1 VRTRITD
8 LIHRLLTIDY
18 PISIDQL
25 ALDMSTSV
33 RTVRND
39 LNEINSF
46 LTNLGIETV
55 QTIRGKG
62 ILLKLPPEA
71 KQQVITQLKESRSHY
86 YTREERSFDLL
97 LHLTFSTAPLFL
109 NKKEVEYQ
117 ISKSSMDEDMRR
129 LRLEINKYGLEI
141 ISLGKKGLQLNGSE
155 RAIRTMIFDIIN
167 QRIGII
173 DLINDHQD
181 AILYQLLFSYL
192 DENVFDTI
200 NQLMKQTMGQKQNDL
215 YSSQILLFAAIWIKR
230 LKMNAFI
237 TMVNWLPADFRDQDS
252 SSIIGAL
259 LSSFDLDPPE
269 VEINYLRFVI

>member
-1 VRTRITD
+1 MRTRITD

-155 RAIRTMIFDIIN
+155 RAKRTMIFDIIN

-259 LSSFDLDPPE
+259 LSSIGALLSSFDLDPP
-269 VEINYLRFVI
+269 

>member
-1 VRTRITD
+1 MRTRITD